1 MTRAAVRAGFVHFV
15 DRAVDATADA
25 FSVGRALGGR
35 SGPATRAIDGLAGRS
50 DALHERLVAP
60 ELAAYRTQVLDQF
73 QTLLDA
79 VESDEPIAAHRE
91 AVLARDAFVDALRG
105 DLPAARRVRIEDEI
119 FAHHAALGEA
129 VRPLLAAEADDFWPA
144 AAEALTVPETEAL
157 VRDHFV
163 FTEPLVAHRD
173 AFRFAAT
180 IDPGMELEFTDE
192 AIRAMRRAER
202 QVVGETLA
210 EVDSRLG

>member
-15 DRAVDATADA
+15 DRAIDATADA

-35 SGPATRAIDGLAGRS
+35 AGPATRAIDGIAGRS
-50 DALHERLVAP
+50 ETLQERLVAP
-60 ELAAYRTQVLDQF
+60 ELDAYRTQVVDQF
-73 QTLLDA
+73 ALLLDA

-91 AVLARDAFVDALRG
+91 PLLARDGFVDALRP
-105 DLPAARRVRIEDEI
+105 DLSAQRRERIEDDI
-119 FAHHAALGEA
+119 FAHHAALGETI
-129 VRPLLAAEADDFWPA
+129 RPLLAAEADDFWSA
-144 AAEALTVPETEAL
+144 AGEALSVAETNAL

-163 FTEPLVAHRD
+163 FTEPLLADRD
-173 AFRFAAT
+173 AFRFVAT
-180 IDPGMELEFTDE
+180 LDPGFELEFTDE

-202 QVVGETLA
+202 QVVAETLA